1 VRLLSLLAITID
13 IDPEIGKF
21 GPFLITWHGL
31 FTTVGIA
38 VAVILTAYLAVR
50 RGVLEDDV
58 YNVALWAVP
67 GGIIGARLLFVG
79 EHFDSFRH
87 NIGGIFALNE
97 GGISIYGGLILGAA
111 LGWGYAYVK
120 RLPMRRISDAAAF
133 GMAIGL
139 AIGRLGDFINGEHW
153 AKPTHLPWAFCYINP
168 KALVYG
174 PPYPDNSCGP
184 LPFYTQGVH
193 PVAGLYEPLI
203 LLIIFGVL
211 LYVRQ
216 KMVRDG
222 LLFWYFV
229 LAYSAMRFALSGLR
243 TNEQMVHFQRF
254 AITVP
259 QIAAIVMAV
268 FALIAISYITRLP
281 VNVDEPAVLPRPQV
295 RPRPRRT

>member
-1 VRLLSLLAITID
+1 MLTLLAITID

-31 FTTVGIA
+31 FTTIGIA
-38 VAVILTAYLAVR
+38 VAVILTAYLAMR
-50 RGVLEDDV
+50 RGVIEDDV

-67 GGIIGARLLFVG
+67 GGIVGARLLFVL
-79 EHFDSFRH
+79 EHADSFRH
-87 NIGGIFALNE
+87 NIAGVFALNE

-120 RLPMRRISDAAAF
+120 KLPMRKISDAAAL
-133 GMAIGL
+133 GMAMGQ

-193 PVAGLYEPLI
+193 PVAGLYEPLL
-203 LLIIFGVL
+203 LLITFGVL
-211 LYVRQ
+211 LYLRQ
-216 KMVRDG
+216 KLRRDG
-222 LLFWYFV
+222 LVFWFFV
-229 LAYSAMRFALSGLR
+229 LAYSGIRFGLSGLR
-243 TNEQMVHFQRF
+243 TNEQMVQFHKLT
-254 AITVP
+254 ITVP
-259 QIAAIVMAV
+259 QIAAIILVII
-268 FALIAISYITRLP
+268 ALIAIRYIMSKP
-281 VNVDEPAVLPRPQV
+281 VTEAEPVVRPRAPV